1 MGGRQAGGAAAD
13 ERDRIALTPRAT
25 GGDLR
30 TIRYDDIDALRAEV
44 DGEFGPWS
52 DPVAVT
58 QDMIDRFAELSG
70 DDEWIHV
77 DVERARRESPFG
89 GPIAHGFLT
98 LSLFPKARPG
108 GRFEIVGHGNRTNY
122 GVDRLRFLQPV
133 PAGSS
138 VQCRSRF
145 AEARRRDGGT
155 VVAHDVEVRVVE
167 TGTLAMVCRPLVIYM
182 RPVGEAVDGRG

>member
-1 MGGRQAGGAAAD
+1 MK
-13 ERDRIALTPRAT
+13 
-25 GGDLR
+25 
-30 TIRYDDIDALRAEV
+30 TIRYDNIASLRQQAT
-44 DGEFGPWS
+44 GEFGPWS
-52 DPVAVT
+52 EPVSVT
-58 QDMIDRFAELSG
+58 QDMIDRFADLSG

-98 LSLFPKARPG
+98 ISLFPKVRPG
-108 GRFEIVGHGNRTNY
+108 GGFEIVGHGNRTNY
-122 GVDRLRFLQPV
+122 GVDRLRFLSPV

-145 AEARRRDGGT
+145 AEARAREGGT

-167 TGTLAMVCRPLVIYM
+167 SGQLAMVCRPLVLYM
-182 RPVGEAVDGRG
+182 HPVSNERERMGA

>member
-1 MGGRQAGGAAAD
+1 VKS
-13 ERDRIALTPRAT
+13 
-25 GGDLR
+25 
-30 TIRYDDIDALRAEV
+30 IRYDDIDALEREV
-44 DGEFGPWS
+44 TGEFGPWS
-52 DPVAVT
+52 EPVTVT

-98 LSLFPKARPG
+98 LSLFPQVRPG

-122 GVDRLRFLQPV
+122 GVDRLRFLSPV
-133 PAGSS
+133 PAGAS
-138 VQCRSRF
+138 VECRSRF
-145 AEARRRDGGT
+145 AEARAREGGT

-167 TGTLAMVCRPLVIYM
+167 TGKLAMACRPLVIYM
-182 RPVGEAVDGRG
+182 HAVAEARDGRA